1 MWANLQRALQIF
13 WSSQRFFPSVLN
25 LFYYLHKFTVFV
37 AFFVFVNSVS
47 AKKYCP
53 EWFGSWMLWNV
64 HFLIQKWFYIM
75 SKVYVPFHPSENP
88 SQQIFG
94 QSLSARLH
102 QKCTVWRLGNRCKCL
117 FFLSVCPDVNRG
129 HITFLL
135 PSHCN
140 SQMVVITI
148 SQHWNGF
155 LWCTFGCNN

>member
-1 MWANLQRALQIF
+1 MDEETCEPICRGLCRYSGHHKDCFSLFIF
-13 WSSQRFFPSVLN
+13 YSFRFFPSVLN
-25 LFYYLHKFTVFV
+25 LFLYYLHNFTVFV
-37 AFFVFVNSVS
+37 AFFFVFVNSVS
-47 AKKYCP
+47 ARKYCP

-75 SKVYVPFHPSENP
+75 SKEYVPFHPSENP

-129 HITFLL
+129 H
-135 PSHCN
+135 SHKY
-140 SQMVVITI
+140 TYHI
-148 SQHWNGF
+148 SF
-155 LWCTFGCNN
+155 AFTL